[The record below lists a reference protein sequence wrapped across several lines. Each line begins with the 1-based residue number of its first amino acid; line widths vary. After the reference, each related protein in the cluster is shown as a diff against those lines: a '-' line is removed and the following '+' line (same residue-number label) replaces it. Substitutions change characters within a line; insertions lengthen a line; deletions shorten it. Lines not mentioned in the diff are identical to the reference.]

1 MPQTNN
7 NYKKGIITIIISAF
21 GFASMAFF
29 VKQAGNLPVM
39 QKAIFRNLIAGFA
52 AYLMLR
58 KSGYKIRLTKE
69 NYAPMFWRCLFGTV
83 GIICNFFV
91 LDYLKLGDAS
101 MLQKMAP
108 FFAIVMSYF
117 VLKEKLDRLAII
129 SVIVALVGAA
139 FVVKPGQGLLSL
151 PALIGLLGG
160 FCAGAAYTFVRCL
173 GVGGVKGPLI
183 IFSFSASSVLVMAP
197 FVIFQYQAM
206 SYLQILYLFL
216 AGLCGV
222 IGQVFVTKAYTY
234 APAKEISVF
243 DYTQV
248 LFAAL
253 IGFVCMGELPD
264 LYSLLGYAIIITVAF
279 AKWYI
284 IRHRNPQVAASNVA
298 KH

>member
-7 NYKKGIITIIISAF
+7 NYKKGVITIIISAF

-39 QKAIFRNLIAGFA
+39 QKAIFRNLIAGLA
-52 AYLMLR
+52 AYIMLR
-58 KSGYKIRLTKE
+58 KSGYKIRLKKE

-117 VLKEKLDRLAII
+117 VLQEKLDRLAII
-129 SVIVALVGAA
+129 SVIVALIGAA

-160 FCAGAAYTFVRCL
+160 FCAGGAYTFVRRL

-183 IFSFSASSVLVMAP
+183 IFGFSASSVLVMAP

-206 SYLQILYLFL
+206 SHLQTLYLLL

-253 IGFVCMGELPD
+253 IGFVCLGELPD
-264 LYSLLGYAIIITVAF
+264 LYSLLGYVIIITVAVV
-279 AKWYI
+279 KWYVV
-284 IRHRNPQVAASNVA
+284 RCKSVEEALHKQ
-298 KH
+298 H